1 MIGLRGK
8 ILGACALLTASTAQ
22 AERVSEPYAM
32 VGDWRITAENHRMC
46 VMGREY
52 ASPVPEDAQGLIV
65 VYDAQRQIVS
75 LNWAARK
82 PKLPV
87 LTDSLDFRLAFLKG
101 KSMDESWGSQPFQI
115 QKNDGYLF
123 THLFTGGPD
132 VQHILRDLASHD
144 IITLFFGPLVTTSLY
159 LNASDA
165 VAKLRECS
173 SKLAETAPAE
183 PVQK

>member
-1 MIGLRGK
+1 M
-8 ILGACALLTASTAQ
+8 CALLTASTAQ
-22 AERVSEPYAM
+22 AEGVSDPYAT
-32 VGDWRITAENHRMC
+32 VGDWRITADNHKMC
-46 VMGREY
+46 TMTRLY
-52 ASPVPEDAQGLIV
+52 DSPVPEDVQALIV
-65 VYDAQRQIVS
+65 IYDAQRQIVS

-101 KSMDESWGSQPFQI
+101 KSMDESWGSQSFEI

-123 THLFTGGPD
+123 THVFKGGPD
-132 VQHILRDLASHD
+132 VQHILRDLASHE

-159 LNASDA
+159 LNASGA

-173 SKLAETAPAE
+173 SKLAEHAPAE
-183 PVQK
+183 PVQN